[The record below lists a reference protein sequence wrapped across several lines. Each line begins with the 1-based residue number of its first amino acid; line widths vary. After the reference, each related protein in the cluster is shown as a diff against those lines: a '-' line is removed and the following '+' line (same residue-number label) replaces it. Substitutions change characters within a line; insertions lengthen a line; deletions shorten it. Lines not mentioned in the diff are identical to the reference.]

1 MAISSLAPRTEAV
14 DVSRSGIESET
25 RKVPENRRARW
36 SAIGLV
42 VPGVALIA
50 WEAASRLGWLDRTV
64 ASSPG
69 EILVEI
75 GRLLTTG
82 QIWVHLY
89 ATFIRVFSGFALGS
103 AIAVILGV
111 LTGISPILYR
121 MLNPSI
127 QAIRSVPS
135 YAWVPLFILW
145 FGIFETSKI
154 LLIALGAFFPLYL
167 ALVSSIRSVDRKLVE
182 VALVNGF
189 TGWSLARRIFLPA
202 SLPAIFVGLR
212 QSLGLAWM
220 FVVAAE
226 FMGATHGLGFLLID
240 GQTTGRPATLITSI
254 LLFALCGKATD
265 GCLAWIS
272 ERALHWQDSYRNEG
286 SQFAVHS
293 SQSAVWKA
301 VARSNPEPAA
311 NRER

>member
-1 MAISSLAPRTEAV
+1 MATSSLASAEPSALSEPGIQSDTPRTLAK
-14 DVSRSGIESET
+14 T
-25 RKVPENRRARW
+25 RRRW
-36 SAIGLV
+36 SGLGVV
-42 VPGVALIA
+42 VPLVALLV
-50 WEAASRLGWLDRTV
+50 WELASRLGWLDRTIS
-64 ASSPG
+64 SSPA
-69 EILVEI
+69 EIFAEINRLVW
-75 GRLLTTG
+75 TG
-82 QIWVHLY
+82 QIWIHLW
-89 ATFIRVFSGFALGS
+89 ATFVRVCSGFGLGS
-103 AIAVILGV
+103 VVAIILGI
-111 LTGISPILYR
+111 LTGISPIAYR
-121 MLNPSI
+121 LLNPTI
-127 QAIRSVPS
+127 HAIRSVPS

-189 TGWSLARRIFLPA
+189 TGWNLARRIFLPA

-265 GCLAWIS
+265 GCLAWVS
-272 ERALHWQDSYRNEG
+272 ELALHWQDGPTRLRLVG
-286 SQFAVHS
+286 DD
-293 SQSAVWKA
+293 
-301 VARSNPEPAA
+301 R
-311 NRER
+311 

>member
-1 MAISSLAPRTEAV
+1 MPTSSLLSRAQQV
-14 DVSRSGIESET
+14 DVSESGIE
-25 RKVPENRRARW
+25 RYKAPVKRRRQSSMLW
-36 SAIGLV
+36 IV
-42 VPGVALIA
+42 IPALA
-50 WEAASRLGWLDRTV
+50 LAGWEVASRLGWLDRTV
-64 ASSPG
+64 ASSPT
-69 EILVEI
+69 EILAEI
-75 GRLLTTG
+75 NRLLWTG
-82 QIWVHLY
+82 QIWLHLW
-89 ATFIRVFSGFALGS
+89 ATFTRVFTGFGLGS
-103 AIAVILGV
+103 VIAIVLGAV
-111 LTGISPILYR
+111 TGISPIAYR
-121 MLNPSI
+121 LLNPTI
-127 QAIRSVPS
+127 NAIRSVPS

-189 TGWSLARRIFLPA
+189 KGWILARRIFLPA

-272 ERALHWQDSYRNEG
+272 ERALHWQDGPTRLMLVGND
-286 SQFAVHS
+286 
-293 SQSAVWKA
+293 K
-301 VARSNPEPAA
+301 
-311 NRER
+311 

>member
-1 MAISSLAPRTEAV
+1 MATFFLASAEPAAL
-14 DVSRSGIESET
+14 SQPGIEGDTSRT
-25 RKVPENRRARW
+25 PAKARRRW
-36 SAIGLV
+36 SPLGFLVPLAALV
-42 VPGVALIA
+42 V
-50 WEAASRLGWLDRTV
+50 WELASRFGWLDRTIS
-64 ASSPG
+64 SSPA
-69 EILVEI
+69 EIFAEINRLVW
-75 GRLLTTG
+75 TG
-82 QIWVHLY
+82 QIWVHLW
-89 ATFIRVFSGFALGS
+89 ATFVRVCSGFGLGS
-103 AIAVILGV
+103 VVAIILGI
-111 LTGISPILYR
+111 LTGISPIAYR
-121 MLNPSI
+121 LLNPTVH
-127 QAIRSVPS
+127 AIRSVPS

-167 ALVSSIRSVDRKLVE
+167 ALVSSIRTVDRKLVE

-189 TGWSLARRIFLPA
+189 TGWNLARRIFLPA

-272 ERALHWQDSYRNEG
+272 ERALHWQDGPTRLRLVG
-286 SQFAVHS
+286 DD
-293 SQSAVWKA
+293 K
-301 VARSNPEPAA
+301 
-311 NRER
+311 

>member
-14 DVSRSGIESET
+14 DASRPGIEREAGKATVKRHVRLS
-25 RKVPENRRARW
+25 VL
-36 SAIGLV
+36 GLV
-42 VPGVALIA
+42 VPATAVIG
-50 WEAASRLGWLDRTV
+50 WEAASHLGWLDRTI
-64 ASSPG
+64 ASSPS
-69 EILVEI
+69 EVVVEI
-75 GRLLTTG
+75 GHLLSTG
-82 QIWVHLY
+82 QIWVHLW
-89 ATFIRVFSGFALGS
+89 ATFVRVFSGFALGG
-103 AIAVILGV
+103 AIA
-111 LTGISPILYR
+111 GIVGALAGMSPILYR
-121 MLNPSI
+121 LLNPSI

-135 YAWVPLFILW
+135 YAWVPVFILW

-167 ALVSSIRSVDRKLVE
+167 SLVSSIRSVDRKLVE

-189 TGWSLARRIFLPA
+189 QGWSLARRIFLPA

-265 GCLAWIS
+265 GCLAWVS
-272 ERALHWQDSYRNEG
+272 ERALHWQDGPTRLKLVG
-286 SQFAVHS
+286 DD
-293 SQSAVWKA
+293 K
-301 VARSNPEPAA
+301 
-311 NRER
+311 